1 MRFISVLACVVAGV
15 VAQTSSAVAG
25 GSTNTAC
32 AAQNILDTCLGSTNA
47 IVQGCGDLDWKC
59 KCTGMDAVITCYNN
73 CPNDPGVSTA
83 QGLKT
88 QYCVAASQAMPA
100 STSSSAVS
108 GSITS
113 QATTTTAA
121 GTTSKSSSSATAKS
135 TNAAMAMYGSGSGLV
150 AAAIGVAALL

>member
-59 KCTGMDAVITCYNN
+59 KCAGMDAVITCYGN

-100 STSSSAVS
+100 STSSIS

-113 QATTTTAA
+113 QASTTTAA
-121 GTTSKSSSSATAKS
+121 GTTSSSSSSATAKS